1 MWRALE
7 LSPLTPYSN
16 VYKFSPI
23 RIGVKLMRRVV
34 LIVVK
39 YANVYLRK
47 FPRSEIFWKNCQ
59 NDSFA
64 YFSLFSQKNLW
75 RGVDKIVPQLHSMW
89 TLST

>member
-1 MWRALE
+1 MWGSVE

-16 VYKFSPI
+16 VYKFSLI
-23 RIGVKLMRRVV
+23 RSGVKLMHMVV

-64 YFSLFSQKNLW
+64 HFSLFSQKNLW
-75 RGVDKIVPQLHSMW
+75 RGVGKIIPQLHAMW